1 MALGQT
7 PGKRPMWGCSHALL
21 ELGQDPRH
29 IAPEQGRHG
38 QVQAGENT
46 AVDHAGGR
54 RRQRAVAV
62 CGPVEP
68 VNPPVLDLPTKYSR
82 YAVAA
87 VDVQVTGG
95 AAGGNFTNE
104 FGRAFNVIK
113 WNHRQ

>member
-1 MALGQT
+1 
-7 PGKRPMWGCSHALL
+7 MWGCSHALL

-29 IAPEQGRHG
+29 VAGAGPARPSAGRG
-38 QVQAGENT
+38 KYGW
-46 AVDHAGGR
+46 DHAGGI
-54 RRQRAVAV
+54 RRQCAVAV

-68 VNPPVLDLPTKYSR
+68 VNPPVLDLPTRYSR

-95 AAGGNFTNE
+95 AAGSNFTNE